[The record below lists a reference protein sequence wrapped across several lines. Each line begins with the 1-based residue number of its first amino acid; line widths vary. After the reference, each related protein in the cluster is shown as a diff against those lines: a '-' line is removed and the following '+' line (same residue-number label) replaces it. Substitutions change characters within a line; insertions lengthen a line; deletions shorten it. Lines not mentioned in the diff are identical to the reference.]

1 MVPEG
6 ANRCNRSKSPPFDL
20 GKMQKNCTTFEQLG
34 WKSILKQYITVD
46 QGKKISEWVD
56 AKEIGMA
63 LLL

>member
-1 MVPEG
+1 
-6 ANRCNRSKSPPFDL
+6 
-20 GKMQKNCTTFEQLG
+20 MQKNCTTFEQLG